1 MENDESDGPAL
12 MRVVPRAMCGARLD
26 EVLDRL
32 VESRS
37 RAALQRAVRRGRVRV
52 DGRRVLRSNVRVQG
66 GEVLV
71 VAADGPRGGA
81 AGAEHAP
88 RARAAVPGGEP
99 AVLHADDEVAVIDK
113 PAGTLVHAADRRS
126 GRTVADFAAQR
137 FGALPTLLGVHR
149 PGIVHRLDRD
159 TSGVMVLARTE
170 RAMQDLRAQ
179 FRARRVEKR
188 YVALCHGAPASDRWR
203 IERPL
208 EPVGDHPD
216 RQRIAPRG
224 RGRPAVTEVQVL
236 ERLGGYCLL
245 ACTPRTGRRHQLRL
259 HFKHMSCPI
268 IGDVN
273 YGDGRHNRRFRR
285 HHGLHRLALHAF
297 ELRLLHPRTAR
308 PLRLRA
314 PLPEDL
320 RLALAS
326 WSPDAL
332 LWLPEGLRPIAL
344 A

>member
-245 ACTPRTGRRHQLRL
+245 ACTPRTGRRHQLRVHL
-259 HFKHMSCPI
+259 ASFGLPI
-268 IGDVN
+268 AGDAMYTATRVTRSAA
-273 YGDGRHNRRFRR
+273 GVPGLRR
-285 HHGLHRLALHAF
+285 HALHAS
-297 ELRLLHPRTAR
+297 ELAFDHPATGERAR
-308 PLRLRA
+308 FRSPLA
-314 PLPEDL
+314 PDL
-320 RLALAS
+320 EAALAV
-326 WSPDAL
+326 
-332 LWLPEGLRPIAL
+332 LRERSG
-344 A
+344 